1 VADRV
6 VIIVTMRKLTG
17 HSGADAGMTTTPLS
31 PESALLQPVTAGAL
45 QAPNRIWMA
54 PLTRNRANPDGV
66 PTALQAEYYG
76 QRAGAGVIIAE
87 GSQPSAVGQGYP
99 NTPGLHTDAQQEGWR
114 HIAEAVHAGGG
125 RIVVQLMHAGRISHS
140 STTGGQVPVA
150 PSAVRAA
157 GDALTVTGPQP
168 FPEPRELGSDE
179 LSAVIAEFADAARRA
194 VAAGL
199 DGVEL
204 HAANGYLLH
213 QFLADGVNR
222 RTDGYGGSAQG
233 RARFVVEVAAAV
245 SAAIGADRTGIRI
258 SPQNPFNDITED
270 DLSVYEALTTQLAE
284 LGLAYLHVLAVPGD
298 PMIGK
303 LRALWPSTFVLNT
316 GFGVESD
323 RDQLDRL
330 VADGVAD
337 AVTVGRPF
345 IANPDLVRRWTQGAE
360 LNEPDPATFYTGGAT
375 GYTDYAALS

>member
-1 VADRV
+1 M
-6 VIIVTMRKLTG
+6 VIRIMVRKIG
-17 HSGADAGMTTTPLS
+17 AVPVADAGMTTTPLS
-31 PESALLQPVTAGAL
+31 TASALLRPVTAGAL

-54 PLTRNRANPDGV
+54 PLTRNRANPDGT
-66 PTALQAEYYG
+66 PNALQAEYYG

-99 NTPGLHTDAQQEGWR
+99 NTPGLHTDEQQEGWR
-114 HIAEAVHAGGG
+114 RIAEAVHAGGG

-140 STTGGQVPVA
+140 STIGGQVPVA

-157 GDALTVTGPQP
+157 GEAVTVTGLQP
-168 FPEPRELGSDE
+168 FSEPRELRTDE
-179 LSAVIAEFADAARRA
+179 LAGVVAEYADAARRA

-213 QFLADGVNR
+213 QFLADGVNA
-222 RTDGYGGSAQG
+222 RTDGYGGSAAN

-245 SAAIGADRTGIRI
+245 SAAIGADRVGIRI
-258 SPQNPFNDITED
+258 SPLNPFNDIAED
-270 DLSVYEALTTQLAE
+270 DVSVYEVLTAQLAE
-284 LGLAYLHVLAVPGD
+284 LGLAYLHLLAAPGD
-298 PMIGK
+298 PIIEK
-303 LRALWPSTFVLNT
+303 LRAVWPSTLVLNT

-345 IANPDLVRRWTQGAE
+345 IANPDLVLRWTRGAE
-360 LNEPDPATFYTGGAT
+360 LNEPDPATFYAGGAK
-375 GYTDYAALS
+375 GYTDYPALS